1 MFNRWQNQK
10 PMARK
15 HREKRL
21 KKTRQLCEVVMP
33 VMPRP
38 HVETAI
44 LTDHAIERATERN
57 LSVYDIRNAIKN
69 GNISTR
75 GKDVVFS
82 NGPSKIIGAYNKEKI
97 VVITCIRFAP
107 AKTHYRANNVK
118 IPKCKPPPTRS
129 QKYKKKRGRYKAI
142 EDPLPSMNGYVRE
155 KKVESII
162 SQKPTGKKKK
172 SNRKK

>member
-1 MFNRWQNQK
+1 MWGEK
-10 PMARK
+10 PLAQK

-69 GNISTR
+69 GNIARS

-82 NGPSKIIGAYNKEKI
+82 DGPNKIIGAYNKEKI
-97 VVITCIRFAP
+97 IVVTCMRFAP
-107 AKTHYRANNVK
+107 AKTRYRANNVK

-129 QKYKKKRGRYKAI
+129 QKYKKKRGKYKAV
-142 EDPLPSMNGYVRE
+142 EDPLPLMNGYKAV
-155 KKVESII
+155 KK
-162 SQKPTGKKKK
+162 
-172 SNRKK
+172 